1 MIFSRRQQRS
11 LHQDISIA
19 AGLAILAV
27 SLVLIVSSEIRNTA
41 RVQQD
46 RVAMMSLHEGLLQT
60 MLDLQRTELEDLAR
74 QIEADRQV
82 IAAFR
87 GEGDKTELER
97 VLDSSRDGLPLA
109 VVLVDEQR
117 QIMAASS
124 DVSALVD
131 ESFFQRPLNA
141 LARTDL
147 LIGPGGAPALM
158 HHAPVRHGTQ
168 VAGMIHILLPIANVV
183 DDYFPGLAGLM
194 FRSFGGALTPLEG
207 ASISSSHSNTR
218 DTITIVPIASDK
230 RLEAAFVP
238 IRLGKMPYI
247 GDLIFL
253 RDVTQAIQQ
262 EELLSSLT
270 FVAVIVLILISLGLL
285 SRSLRLGFRPLE
297 AVVQLLEAMSEG
309 NRNLRFRRAALVNAN
324 ANSGRDKAFG
334 VEVPHREIGS
344 LLRAV
349 ESFRS
354 GLDAQRSLLV
364 VREQLE
370 NAKRIQQSL
379 LPQSFDQH
387 MGLDI
392 FGRMRPALE
401 VAGDFFDIFRLNDD
415 KLAVVIAD
423 VSGKGLAPALFA
435 SQASALFRAQFA
447 QYHDP
452 AEAIRVANK
461 ALCERNPEDMFLT
474 CILAVITPDTQEVS
488 FVNAGH
494 CPPIVIR
501 ADGTIHQVE
510 TEPEPIVG
518 IIPDLE
524 WSEHKFI
531 LKEGESCLLYSDGF
545 DEAQKEDGEML
556 GTDRVLEMFREASVK
571 NSVVSEKVALSLFNE
586 IDEFSAG
593 APQADDITI
602 ITIRTL
608 KKGRTKR
615 GRAQATAKN

>member
-1 MIFSRRQQRS
+1 MIHMRVRQRS

-19 AGLAILAV
+19 AGLAILVV
-27 SLVLIVSSEIRNTA
+27 SLVLIISAEIRSTA
-41 RVQQD
+41 RIQQD
-46 RVAMMSLHEGLLQT
+46 RADVMALHEGLLAT
-60 MLDLQRTELEDLAR
+60 MLDLQQVELEDLAR
-74 QIEADRQV
+74 KIEADQQV
-82 IAAFR
+82 VIAFR
-87 GEGDKTELER
+87 GEGDKTEIER
-97 VLDSSRDGLPLA
+97 ALDIARDGRPVA
-109 VVLVDEQR
+109 IALVDERR
-117 QIMAASS
+117 QIMAVSS
-124 DVSALVD
+124 DASALVD
-131 ESFFQRPLNA
+131 ETFFQQPLVT
-141 LARTDL
+141 LARTSL
-147 LIGPGGAPALM
+147 LIGPRGSPALM
-158 HHAPVRHGTQ
+158 HSVPIRRGTQ
-168 VAGMIHILLPIANVV
+168 VIGMIQILLPIANVV
-183 DDYFPGLAGLM
+183 DDYFAGLAGLM
-194 FRSFGGALTPLEG
+194 FRSFGGALTPLKG
-207 ASISSSHSNTR
+207 ASIDVSYSTTR
-218 DTITIVPIASDK
+218 DMVTIVPLGLNS
-230 RLEAAFVP
+230 RLEATFVP
-238 IRLGKMPYI
+238 IRHDQTPYI

-253 RDVTQAIQQ
+253 RDVTQSLQR

-270 FVAVIVLILISLGLL
+270 FVAVTALILISLGLL

-309 NRNLRFRRAALVNAN
+309 NRTLRFRRAALVD
-324 ANSGRDKAFG
+324 SSDSISDRDKALAL
-334 VEVPHREIGS
+334 EVPHREIGT

-349 ESFRS
+349 ESFRT
-354 GLDAQRSLLV
+354 GLDAQKSLLV

-423 VSGKGLAPALFA
+423 VSGKGMAPALFA
-435 SQASALFRAQFA
+435 SQASALFRAQFH

-452 AEAIRVANK
+452 AEVIRVANS

-474 CILAVITPDTQEVS
+474 CVLAVIAPATQEVT

-494 CPPIVIR
+494 CPPIIVQ
-501 ADGTIHQVE
+501 ADGTPRQVE

-524 WSEHKFI
+524 WSSHKFV
-531 LKEGESCLLYSDGF
+531 LRHGERCLLYSDGF
-545 DEAQKEDGEML
+545 DEAQRESGEML
-556 GTDRVLEMFREASVK
+556 GTDRVLEIVK
-571 NSVVSEKVALSLFNE
+571 QATENKSIASEKVALSLFDE

-608 KKGRTKR
+608 ENG
-615 GRAQATAKN
+615 GSEAK